1 MLDLLINNFVNSG
14 LTKQQAMEEIIPV
27 KKEKDKSERDRQTF
41 FRVTFKNNCNL
52 LQIADNKANMIISI
66 NALVI
71 SSIIAITSYGTISH
85 QLEAQGTL
93 TLIPIL
99 LLLSTCLFSTILA
112 VRAAK
117 PKILGKNK
125 KTEEKGKSSMLFFGE
140 SSTYSMEEYL
150 EEIDR
155 ILPSKSEINQQ
166 MSIALFYQGKVL
178 NRKYNLLGY
187 AYNVFILGLVI
198 GVITFLIHLAVFF

>member
-1 MLDLLINNFVNSG
+1 
-14 LTKQQAMEEIIPV
+14 MEENITE
-27 KKEKDKSERDRQTF
+27 KKIKDKTERERQTF

-71 SSIIAITSYGTISH
+71 SSIIAITGYGTISN
-85 QLEAQGTL
+85 QLDIKGPL

-99 LLLSTCLFSTILA
+99 LLLCTCLFSTILA

-117 PKILGKNK
+117 PKIIGKNQR
-125 KTEEKGKSSMLFFGE
+125 TQEKGKSSMLFFGE
-140 SSTYSMEEYL
+140 SSTYNLEEYL

-155 ILPSKSEINQQ
+155 ILPSKKEIHQQ

-178 NRKYNLLGY
+178 NRKYKLLGY
-187 AYNVFILGLVI
+187 AYNVFILGLVV
-198 GVITFLIHLAVFF
+198 GVITFLIYMLVFM